1 MARNPRILLVD
12 DNKELGEMLRPLLAQ
27 DKIDTH
33 FCDNPLKAS
42 RLLRQEHY
50 DVLIADMNMPYISGI
65 ELIMWAK
72 KHAPRTQS
80 IMITAMPVE
89 AIRPMADQAG
99 IADIF
104 SKPLNLE
111 DLRHQ
116 LKERIQTGLSGKVN
130 QVNLG
135 HLLQVLL
142 MDKVSRKISIHDK
155 NSGDTGEL
163 LLHNGEL
170 VHASLY
176 SANQEIVTQGDEA
189 FYQILNIQNGAFTEQ
204 TADMDLAYNV
214 TTPFQGLMMEAAKQM
229 DEGVDQE
236 LEINNPYLT
245 NIDKIHR
252 IMVVDDD
259 LIIRML
265 LNKSLTQQGYEIIE
279 MPSAVDAVAYIES
292 QNPLN
297 LDLIITDVSMP
308 GMSGVE
314 FLLWLKEQ
322 RIQAPVVM
330 MTAFHSKEIEQTA
343 RKNKVLRYLNKP
355 IKLKELE
362 ILLGEVGNT
371 GFEGHVENISVF
383 DFIQL
388 SLMSGERNK
397 VQVKNQETGQ
407 VGYLYLNHGDILH
420 ASYQDLVGEAAFYAM
435 IQIGKGTFSEQA
447 WQEPDVQSLND
458 TPIHKLLI
466 GATRLLDQQNAFWP
480 GSESMLQAIE
490 HKVETGIS
498 QLEDT

>member
-1 MARNPRILLVD
+1 MVD
-12 DNKELGEMLRPLLAQ
+12 DDKELGTMLQQLLAQ
-27 DKIDTH
+27 DNIETY
-33 FCDNPLKAS
+33 FCDNPLKAA
-42 RLLRQEHY
+42 RLLRQGHY
-50 DVLIADMNMPYISGI
+50 DILIADMNMPYISGI

-80 IMITAMPVE
+80 IMVTAMPVE

-99 IADIF
+99 VMDIF
-104 SKPLNLE
+104 SKPLNLA
-111 DLRHQ
+111 DLRLL
-116 LKERIQTGLSGKVN
+116 LKERIQTGLSGTVK

-142 MDKVSRKISIHDK
+142 MDKVNREIVIHDK
-155 NSGDTGEL
+155 TSGDTGKL

-170 VHASLY
+170 IHASLY
-176 SANQEIVTQGDEA
+176 TASNEVVAQGDDA
-189 FYQILNIQNGAFTEQ
+189 FYQILNIKNGAFTEQ
-204 TADMDLAYNV
+204 NQAQELPHNV
-214 TTPFQGLMMEAAKQM
+214 QTPFQGLMMEAAKQM
-229 DEGVDQE
+229 DEEVDQQ
-236 LEINNPYLT
+236 LEIENPYLK

-265 LNKSLTQQGYEIIE
+265 LNKSLTQQGYELIE

-292 QNPLN
+292 QPILD

-343 RKNKVLRYLNKP
+343 RQNKVLRYLNKP

-362 ILLGEVGNT
+362 ILLGEIGNT

-388 SLMSGERNK
+388 ALMSGERNK
-397 VQVKNQETGQ
+397 IQVKNQETGQ
-407 VGYLYLNHGDILH
+407 VGYLYLKHGDILH
-420 ASYQDLVGEAAFYAM
+420 ASYQNLVGEQAFYAM

-447 WQEPDVQSLND
+447 WEEPDALSLAT

-498 QLEDT
+498 QLEAEETP